1 MTIYTKTGD
10 NGKTHQIDGEMV
22 SKSSPRI
29 QAIGTIDELSS
40 HLGLCASGAGKENL
54 QNLSDILVTIQ
65 NELFAVGTQLAS
77 AGTPL
82 FGTLG
87 DVINTS
93 LIERMEKQIDDG
105 MQSLGELKTFIL
117 PGGTELAARF
127 HVARTVSRR
136 AERTVVALV
145 ESGVEIK
152 SIILQY
158 LNRLGDLLFVFARL
172 ANKQGGFK
180 DVVWTK

>member
-10 NGKTHQIDGEMV
+10 GGKTCQIDGEMV
-22 SKSSPRI
+22 SKASPRME
-29 QAIGTIDELSS
+29 AVGTIDELSS

-54 QNLSDILVTIQ
+54 QNLADILVKIQ
-65 NELFAVGTQLAS
+65 NELFAVGTQLSS

-82 FGTLG
+82 FGRPG
-87 DVINTS
+87 DEVNTT
-93 LIERMEKQIDDG
+93 LIEQMEKQIDDG
-105 MQSLGELKTFIL
+105 MQSLGELTEFIL

-136 AERTVVALV
+136 AERTIVALV
-145 ESGVEIK
+145 ESGIEIRP
-152 SIILQY
+152 IILQY

-180 DVVWTK
+180 DVVWTR

>member
-10 NGKTHQIDGEMV
+10 AGKTCQIDGEMV
-22 SKSSPRI
+22 SKAAPRI
-29 QAIGTIDELSS
+29 EAVGTVDELSS

-54 QNLSDILVTIQ
+54 QNLADILVKIQ
-65 NELFAVGTQLAS
+65 NELFTVGAQLAS

-87 DVINTS
+87 DVVNAAS
-93 LIERMEKQIDDG
+93 IERMEKQIDGG
-105 MQSLGELKTFIL
+105 MQSAGELTEFIL

-136 AERTVVALV
+136 AERMVVALV
-145 ESGVEIK
+145 ESGIEIRP
-152 SIILQY
+152 IILQY
-158 LNRLGDLLFVFARL
+158 INRLSDLLFVFARL

-180 DVVWTK
+180 DVVWTR

>member
-10 NGKTHQIDGEMV
+10 TGKTCQIDGEMV
-22 SKSSPRI
+22 SKASPRI
-29 QAIGTIDELSS
+29 EAVGTVDELSS
-40 HLGLCASGAGKENL
+40 HLGLCTSGAGKENL
-54 QNLSDILVTIQ
+54 QNLADVLVKIQ
-65 NELFAVGTQLAS
+65 NELFTIGAQLAS

-87 DVINTS
+87 DTIDNTS
-93 LIERMEKQIDDG
+93 IKWMEKQIDDG
-105 MQSLGELKTFIL
+105 MKSVGELTEFIL

-127 HVARTVSRR
+127 HVTRTVSRR
-136 AERTVVALV
+136 AERTVVSLI
-145 ESGVEIK
+145 ESGIEIRP
-152 SIILQY
+152 IILQY

-180 DVVWTK
+180 DVVWTR